1 MSAAAATRLT
11 LIRGAPESTLA
22 GPAHARDGTEVPVL
36 PWPDQTPHDGDRQI
50 ATEWAVSW
58 RTDRRSEYGSA
69 VWLHN
74 RTANV
79 TFCG

>member
-11 LIRGAPESTLA
+11 PLHGEPRSTLA
-22 GPAHARDGTEVPVL
+22 GLACARDGTEVPVL
-36 PWPDQTPHDGDRQI
+36 PWPGQTAPG
-50 ATEWAVSW
+50 
-58 RTDRRSEYGSA
+58 TDRTSDLSTES
-69 VWLHN
+69 VIWLHN